1 MLLVLYTGSTNV
13 SGTLHRAAQMFV
25 VLYTGWHK
33 CLWYSTQG
41 GTNVSGTL
49 HWKHKWLWYSTQG
62 GTNVCG
68 TGHWVAKLV
77 LVKYSVDW
85 MALTLAGT
93 NHWVSTHGV
102 EQLFLNYYRI

>member
-1 MLLVLYTGSTNV
+1 MVKYSV
-13 SGTLHRAAQMFV
+13 HWMAQMFV
-25 VLYTGWHK
+25 VLYTG
-33 CLWYSTQG
+33 S
-41 GTNVSGTL
+41 TNVAGTL
-49 HWKHKWLWYSTQG
+49 HWKHKCFWYSTQG

-68 TGHWVAKLV
+68 TGQWVAKLV
-77 LVKYSVDW
+77 LVKYSVYW